1 MPHAFKGVDLAV
13 YSVFRSLGLKI
24 GVHPIIK
31 NKDDDGSMGGMSMFN
46 LMHIDHDVEVFLQE
60 LEESTPEEWEAS
72 SDEYHDEE
80 EVHTTN
86 VGTEM
91 HGMKFDVDLDE
102 CSREVSR
109 LSQSESACGLMV
121 LGL

>member
-1 MPHAFKGVDLAV
+1 M

-24 GVHPIIK
+24 GVHPIIE
-31 NKDDDGSMGGMSMFN
+31 NKDDGGMGGMSMFN

-60 LEESTPEEWEAS
+60 LEESTPEEWENNFG
-72 SDEYHDEE
+72 EYHEDEE

-86 VGTEM
+86 VGTAM

-109 LSQSESACGLMV
+109 LLIRE
-121 LGL
+121 